1 MNFHKEKDFDG
12 KNIRKGISLYKRLS
26 ENYVGLT
33 AEKTIKVVSCDTGEE
48 VFVSDKLSN
57 MCGATYN
64 EKTKKLLAYN
74 TSGYAYLY
82 QLSDGKRLLPKIYLK
97 EPDVWPEQI
106 IWEEDFC
113 WYPSYRKGIYR
124 LNTRTGE
131 VELVVKIKGENVT
144 HIIQDK
150 NNMLVFTRPKTKN
163 IYEPREKVIKYS
175 YRIEKDGELKYQ
187 YRKQE
192 EDYCNICFII
202 EDVDRRKIIVATS
215 KEKRIEGDT
224 LLYCSDGH
232 LLNIPVNSR
241 WKQGEWW
248 YNRELQISV
257 QDNRMIYVDEHGYL
271 CITELYTEKIV
282 KRERAGKYI
291 YDILYIPAK
300 GVFILADDGVYEVIG
315 I

>member
-1 MNFHKEKDFDG
+1 MEKISEREFHY
-12 KNIRKGISLYKRLS
+12 IKRLS
-26 ENYVGLT
+26 ENYVGFT

>member
-1 MNFHKEKDFDG
+1 MKKISEREFHY
-12 KNIRKGISLYKRLS
+12 IKRLS

-150 NNMLVFTRPKTKN
+150 NNILVFTRPKTKN

>member
-1 MNFHKEKDFDG
+1 MEKISEREFHY
-12 KNIRKGISLYKRLS
+12 IKRLS

-257 QDNRMIYVDEHGYL
+257 QDNRMIYVDEHDYL

>member
-1 MNFHKEKDFDG
+1 MKKISEREFHY
-12 KNIRKGISLYKRLS
+12 IKRLS

-33 AEKTIKVVSCDTGEE
+33 AEKTIKVVSCDTGGE

>member
-1 MNFHKEKDFDG
+1 MEKISEREFHY
-12 KNIRKGISLYKRLS
+12 IKRLS

-282 KRERAGKYI
+282 KRERVGKYI

>member
-1 MNFHKEKDFDG
+1 MEKISEREFHY
-12 KNIRKGISLYKRLS
+12 IKRLS

-291 YDILYIPAK
+291 SDILYIPAK

>member
-1 MNFHKEKDFDG
+1 MKKISEREFHY
-12 KNIRKGISLYKRLS
+12 IKRLS

-291 YDILYIPAK
+291 YDIPAK

>member
-1 MNFHKEKDFDG
+1 MEKISEREFHY
-12 KNIRKGISLYKRLS
+12 IKRLS

-271 CITELYTEKIV
+271 CIPELYTEKIV

>member
-1 MNFHKEKDFDG
+1 MKKISEREFHY
-12 KNIRKGISLYKRLS
+12 IKRLS

-144 HIIQDK
+144 HIVQDK
-150 NNMLVFTRPKTKN
+150 NNILVFTTPKTKN

>member
-1 MNFHKEKDFDG
+1 MKKISEREFHY
-12 KNIRKGISLYKRLS
+12 IKRLS

-232 LLNIPVNSR
+232 LLNIPGNSR

>member
-1 MNFHKEKDFDG
+1 MEKISEREFHY
-12 KNIRKGISLYKRLS
+12 IKRLS

-106 IWEEDFC
+106 IWEEDCC

>member
-1 MNFHKEKDFDG
+1 M
-12 KNIRKGISLYKRLS
+12 
-26 ENYVGLT
+26 
-33 AEKTIKVVSCDTGEE
+33 
-48 VFVSDKLSN
+48 
-57 MCGATYN
+57 
-64 EKTKKLLAYN
+64 LAYN

-300 GVFILADDGVYEVIG
+300 GVFILADDRVYEVIG

>member
-1 MNFHKEKDFDG
+1 MEKISEREFHY
-12 KNIRKGISLYKRLS
+12 IKRLS

-48 VFVSDKLSN
+48 VFVSGKLSN

>member
-1 MNFHKEKDFDG
+1 MEKISEREFHY
-12 KNIRKGISLYKRLS
+12 IKRLS

-257 QDNRMIYVDEHGYL
+257 QDNLMIYVDEHGYL

>member
-1 MNFHKEKDFDG
+1 MEKISEREFHY
-12 KNIRKGISLYKRLS
+12 IKRLS

-224 LLYCSDGH
+224 FLYCSDGH

>member
-1 MNFHKEKDFDG
+1 MRRRILMEKISEREFHY
-12 KNIRKGISLYKRLS
+12 IKRLS

-48 VFVSDKLSN
+48 VFVSGKLSN

-163 IYEPREKVIKYS
+163 IYEPREKVIRYS

-257 QDNRMIYVDEHGYL
+257 QDNRMIYVDEYGYL

>member
-1 MNFHKEKDFDG
+1 MEKISEREFHY
-12 KNIRKGISLYKRLS
+12 IKRLS

-131 VELVVKIKGENVT
+131 VELVVKIKGENGT

-163 IYEPREKVIKYS
+163 IYEPREKVIRYS

>member
-1 MNFHKEKDFDG
+1 MEKISEREFHY
-12 KNIRKGISLYKRLS
+12 IKRLS

-257 QDNRMIYVDEHGYL
+257 QDNRMIYVDELGYL

>member
-1 MNFHKEKDFDG
+1 MEKISEREFHY
-12 KNIRKGISLYKRLS
+12 IKRLS

-82 QLSDGKRLLPKIYLK
+82 QLSDGKRLLPKIY
-97 EPDVWPEQI
+97 VWPEQI

>member
-1 MNFHKEKDFDG
+1 MKKISEREFHY
-12 KNIRKGISLYKRLS
+12 IKRLS

-150 NNMLVFTRPKTKN
+150 NNMLVFARPKTKN

>member
-1 MNFHKEKDFDG
+1 MKKISEREFHY
-12 KNIRKGISLYKRLS
+12 IKRLS

-202 EDVDRRKIIVATS
+202 ENVDRRKIIVATS

>member
-1 MNFHKEKDFDG
+1 MEKISDREFHY
-12 KNIRKGISLYKRLS
+12 IKRLS

-163 IYEPREKVIKYS
+163 IYEPREKVIRYS

>member
-1 MNFHKEKDFDG
+1 MKKISEREFHY
-12 KNIRKGISLYKRLS
+12 IKRLS

-175 YRIEKDGELKYQ
+175 YRIEKVGELKYQ

>member
-1 MNFHKEKDFDG
+1 MKKISEREFHY
-12 KNIRKGISLYKRLS
+12 IKRLS

-64 EKTKKLLAYN
+64 AKTKKLLAYN

>member
-1 MNFHKEKDFDG
+1 MEKISEREFHY
-12 KNIRKGISLYKRLS
+12 IKRLS

-282 KRERAGKYI
+282 KRERAGTYS

>member
-1 MNFHKEKDFDG
+1 MKKISEREFHY
-12 KNIRKGISLYKRLS
+12 IKRLS

-215 KEKRIEGDT
+215 KEKRIEGET

>member
-1 MNFHKEKDFDG
+1 MEKISEREFHY
-12 KNIRKGISLYKRLS
+12 IKRLS

-257 QDNRMIYVDEHGYL
+257 QDNRMISVDEHGYL

>member
-1 MNFHKEKDFDG
+1 MEKISEREFHY
-12 KNIRKGISLYKRLS
+12 IKRLS

-282 KRERAGKYI
+282 KRVRAGKYI

>member
-1 MNFHKEKDFDG
+1 MEKISEREFHY
-12 KNIRKGISLYKRLS
+12 IKRLS

-33 AEKTIKVVSCDTGEE
+33 AEKTIKVVSSDTGEE